1 MEGMVKVTGLWKQ
14 RDMNGQTFLSG
25 RLSPISHVLVIP
37 NADKKE
43 ADDPDYYM
51 YLGANEQEGSPKF
64 NPTTCRE
71 IEGEMMKAPL
81 AGGTVLQDED
91 GLPIEVDEDVLEKL
105 EELRGIF

>member
-1 MEGMVKVTGLWKQ
+1 MEEMVKVTGLWKQ

-25 RLSPISHVLVIP
+25 SLSPISKVLVIP

-43 ADDPDYYM
+43 ETDPDYYI
-51 YLGANEQEGSPKF
+51 YLEANEQKGSLKP
-64 NPTTCRE
+64 NPATCRE

-81 AGGTVLQDED
+81 ADHKVLLDED

-105 EELRGIF
+105 EELRGIL